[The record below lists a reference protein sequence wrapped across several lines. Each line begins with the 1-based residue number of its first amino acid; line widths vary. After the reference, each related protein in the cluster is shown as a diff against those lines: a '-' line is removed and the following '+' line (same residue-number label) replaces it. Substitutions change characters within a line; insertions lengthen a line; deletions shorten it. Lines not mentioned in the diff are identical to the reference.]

1 MLFSFRQAEHPYF
14 QISAYQNL
22 IFHDLALFYPDFCTV
37 LDDSCDICFT
47 VRDIQIFFQRDLI
60 HCLTSLTAHPNFLFD
75 DFHKKLLSHHLKSM
89 YAKGVPLI
97 TLYGS
102 NVTS

>member
-1 MLFSFRQAEHPYF
+1 M
-14 QISAYQNL
+14 
-22 IFHDLALFYPDFCTV
+22 